1 VRKKKTKKQAVA
13 EKHIRILNA
22 TLAGEVPED
31 AGLDENEDEDEDE
44 GKDKKDK
51 KSKKSSEPSP
61 EKSDLDRPVS
71 AKLAAPVGHV
81 IAIPATGAGLPR
93 SQSEPLGADATDLLG
108 TAKSI
113 ISATN
118 QKATIEL
125 PPEKAVRITMALTFA
140 ANRT

>member
-44 GKDKKDK
+44 GKDKKD
-51 KSKKSSEPSP
+51 KKSSEPSP